1 MQKEINILAKNITD
15 QCPKVSKWSINLF
28 VFYLVLFVVVSR
40 AASLVNNHEHP
51 INNSDTPDTLTYDN
65 VVYVTSQ
72 DNLACFFH
80 LLISLKVNYFKN
92 IFQEYQ
98 QRVSQFGSR

>member
-40 AASLVNNHEHP
+40 AASLVNKHEHP

-65 VVYVTSQ
+65 VVYVTS
-72 DNLACFFH
+72 
-80 LLISLKVNYFKN
+80 
-92 IFQEYQ
+92 
-98 QRVSQFGSR
+98 G